1 MRSITT
7 FFNAKAAPLSGPA
20 VTPSSTDPKKD
31 AMMEEDAKMEPVE
44 REKDAQ
50 STLERSGSEKK
61 LCFSTEPEVRTFDG
75 AEPAN
80 TVTPADGNDEEIEQV
95 KPGASP
101 TSRLVESSISDGSPV
116 REFISSTEEY
126 ASISRRFYDHQ
137 RRACRFHE

>member
-31 AMMEEDAKMEPVE
+31 AMMEEDAKMETAE
-44 REKDAQ
+44 LEKDAQ

-80 TVTPADGNDEEIEQV
+80 TVTPADDSSEEIEQA
-95 KPGASP
+95 KPGAS

-116 REFISSTEEY
+116 RDLISST
-126 ASISRRFYDHQ
+126 AIAPLRRFYDHQ
-137 RRACRFHE
+137 